1 MISASSPFIIAH
13 KSSPSAAD
21 ASSKVVLTTDTPSKP
36 LIIFRLCEPWPGKK
50 KANDIRQYSSNF
62 STSPTKG
69 GRQERLIIH
78 IPKIDVQ
85 LPILVTLSSIK
96 YKEVSYDLKVE
107 GVTLPEVNNMLLED
121 GMRKSIDVI
130 FDSVEW
136 NAVDFEGLIVS
147 MFGGDFLKNIE
158 NTCNIEGFFDYYL
171 YDKSIENMRDRVL
184 YNLKEMIFDTMSN
197 DRDFEFH
204 IYNSVNKIREVQTK
218 IIREFNNITDKILT
232 PEKDVV
238 FFNTSFL
245 VMCKVAIT
253 RGLVIFPENNN
264 TSAVELSYREIRIRM
279 MFESAEA
286 QINANKMVKFA
297 PLMRGGMI

>member
-1 MISASSPFIIAH
+1 
-13 KSSPSAAD
+13 
-21 ASSKVVLTTDTPSKP
+21 
-36 LIIFRLCEPWPGKK
+36 
-50 KANDIRQYSSNF
+50 
-62 STSPTKG
+62 
-69 GRQERLIIH
+69 
-78 IPKIDVQ
+78 
-85 LPILVTLSSIK
+85 
-96 YKEVSYDLKVE
+96 
-107 GVTLPEVNNMLLED
+107 MLLEE

>member
-1 MISASSPFIIAH
+1 MRHDTKWEDLSSLDL
-13 KSSPSAAD
+13 K
-21 ASSKVVLTTDTPSKP
+21 
-36 LIIFRLCEPWPGKK
+36 
-50 KANDIRQYSSNF
+50 
-62 STSPTKG
+62 
-69 GRQERLIIH
+69 ERLIIH

-264 TSAVELSYREIRIRM
+264 TSAVDLSYREIRIRM

-297 PLMRGGMI
+297 PLMRGGMT

>member
-1 MISASSPFIIAH
+1 MRHDTKWEDLSSLDL
-13 KSSPSAAD
+13 K
-21 ASSKVVLTTDTPSKP
+21 
-36 LIIFRLCEPWPGKK
+36 
-50 KANDIRQYSSNF
+50 
-62 STSPTKG
+62 
-69 GRQERLIIH
+69 ERLIIH

-218 IIREFNNITDKILT
+218 IIREFNNIL
-232 PEKDVV
+232 E
-238 FFNTSFL
+238 
-245 VMCKVAIT
+245 MRKVI
-253 RGLVIFPENNN
+253 
-264 TSAVELSYREIRIRM
+264 
-279 MFESAEA
+279 
-286 QINANKMVKFA
+286 
-297 PLMRGGMI
+297 